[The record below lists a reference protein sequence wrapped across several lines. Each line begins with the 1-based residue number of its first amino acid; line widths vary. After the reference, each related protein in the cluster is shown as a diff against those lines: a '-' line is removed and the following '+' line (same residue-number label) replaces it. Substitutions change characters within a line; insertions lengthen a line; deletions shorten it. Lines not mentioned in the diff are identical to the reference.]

1 MMSGL
6 RVDLRLQSK
15 VVLLLQVIQKILTRY
30 WPEAGMMYVIRN
42 PIYLVRF
49 IIG

>member
-15 VVLLLQVIQKILTRY
+15 VVLLLQIIKKILTRY
-30 WPEAGMMYVIRN
+30 WPEADMMYHW
-42 PIYLVRF
+42 LDF
-49 IIG
+49 SD